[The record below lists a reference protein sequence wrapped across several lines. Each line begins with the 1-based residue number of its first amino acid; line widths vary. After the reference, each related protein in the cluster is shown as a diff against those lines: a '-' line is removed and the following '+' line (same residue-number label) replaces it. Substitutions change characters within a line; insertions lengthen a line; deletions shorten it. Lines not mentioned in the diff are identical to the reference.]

1 MQLYS
6 GAQSLK
12 MGGHPVDCAPIFIPL
27 LSVVLNVLEQQLAT
41 AQPEKKNNFS
51 NTPFYIVE

>member
-1 MQLYS
+1 MC
-6 GAQSLK
+6 
-12 MGGHPVDCAPIFIPL
+12 GHPVDCAPIFIPL

-51 NTPFYIVE
+51 NTPFYIVIVGSTLLRG